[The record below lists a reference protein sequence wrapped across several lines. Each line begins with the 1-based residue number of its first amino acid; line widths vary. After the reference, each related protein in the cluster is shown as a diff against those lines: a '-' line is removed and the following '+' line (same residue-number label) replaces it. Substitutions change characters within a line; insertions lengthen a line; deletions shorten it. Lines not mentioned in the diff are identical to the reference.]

1 MLFSV
6 FFKAALYVFVATEQV
21 LNDPDG
27 PDETIQDLE
36 RSLYAHSGQTGLT

>member
-21 LNDPDG
+21 PSDPDG
-27 PDETIQDLE
+27 PDETIQNLE
-36 RSLYAHSGQTGLT
+36 RGLYAHSGQTGLT